1 MFRKFIGFALICA
14 ILIAAFLM
22 LERCNT
28 VGGGK
33 SPLAVVT
40 FNLSLS

>member
-14 ILIAAFLM
+14 ILVAAFLM

-28 VGGGK
+28 IGGGK
-33 SPLAVVT
+33 SPLAIIDT
-40 FNLSLS
+40 NLSQS